1 MPMLPSAIY
10 NVFSREKLVANKYYS
25 KTDAYMIFKNLHV
38 PLKYNRLP

>member
-1 MPMLPSAIY
+1 MSMLPSAIY
-10 NVFSREKLVANKYYS
+10 NVFSKEKLVANKYYS